1 MTAIREAQIYN
12 RLWKQLGLAA
22 RSYVPL
28 PPGAGTCRTP
38 PVVGTDDQILDQLL
52 AQTTGY
58 QPRRSEA

>member
-12 RLWKQLGLAA
+12 RLWKRLGLR
-22 RSYVPL
+22 RSVPL